1 MFGAFCDRDMKDRKV
16 QNTRMI
22 LAVFFLIFVASV
34 AAQEPMTVWDGVYTE
49 EQANRGAPVYGRYC
63 AGCHGDQLLGQ
74 EIAPALVG
82 DAFNANWDGVTLGDL
97 VNRIR
102 TTMPANDP
110 GTLSRAQV
118 ADVVAYMLQA
128 GKFPTGSTPFDAQ
141 ANGAVLFRANRP

>member
-1 MFGAFCDRDMKDRKV
+1 MKDRKV

-22 LAVFFLIFVASV
+22 VAALFLIFVVSV

-49 EQANRGAPVYGRYC
+49 EQANRGAAVYGRYC
-63 AGCHGDQLLGQ
+63 AGCHGGELLGQ
-74 EIAPALVG
+74 EISPPLVG

-102 TTMPANDP
+102 TTMPQNDP

-128 GKFPTGSTPFDAQ
+128 GKFPTGSMPFDAQ
-141 ANGAVLFRANRP
+141 MMGAVVFRANRP